1 MCTLERIPYFSD
13 IPRGESVRTQLLDT
27 ANDRDVDIIAYCFM
41 PDHLHLLVEGQSEQ
55 ANARKFAEVFRQVSG
70 FYFRAHREARLWQE
84 GYYDHILRD
93 EDATIAVARYIVLN
107 PVRAGLCADASTY
120 PLTGSTRYEL
130 AQLLTAAEWYP
141 PSRR

>member
-1 MCTLERIPYFSD
+1 MSD
-13 IPRGESVRTQLLDT
+13 QC
-27 ANDRDVDIIAYCFM
+27 RDVGIKTTAST
-41 PDHLHLLVEGQSEQ
+41 PVLHFCSI
-55 ANARKFAEVFRQVSG
+55 AEVFRQVSG
-70 FYFRAHREARLWQE
+70 FYFRADRETRLWQE